1 MKNFLLIAL
10 IFIISS
16 CVNNSLQPDIV
27 SRSDAQKQQYVVFGT
42 VRDISMVTIE
52 GDREVG
58 AAAGAAIGAAVGKN
72 TTDSEP
78 ESDIAAVVG
87 GLVGSAIGS
96 EIGSAVTKKDGVELL
111 IETESGSFV
120 SIIQEVGN
128 FSYNTGQKVRI
139 IKRNGKS
146 RVIPFELCLM
156 THSISSITN
165 L

>member
-1 MKNFLLIAL
+1 MKNLLLIAV
-10 IFIISS
+10 IFITSS
-16 CVNNSLQPDIV
+16 CVNNSLQPDVV

-42 VRDISMVTIE
+42 IMDVSIVTIE

-96 EIGSAVTKKDGVELL
+96 EIGSAITKKDGVELL
-111 IETESGSFV
+111 IET
-120 SIIQEVGN
+120 
-128 FSYNTGQKVRI
+128 
-139 IKRNGKS
+139 
-146 RVIPFELCLM
+146 
-156 THSISSITN
+156 
-165 L
+165 

>member
-10 IFIISS
+10 IFVISS

-42 VRDISMVTIE
+42 IRDVSRVTIE

-58 AAAGAAIGAAVGKN
+58 AAAGAAIGAVVGKN

-96 EIGSAVTKKDGVELL
+96 GIGSAVTKKDGVELL
-111 IETESGSFV
+111 IETESGSFI
-120 SIIQEVGN
+120 SIIQEVSN
-128 FSYNTGQKVRI
+128 FSYISGQKVRI

-146 RVIPFELCLM
+146 RVIPFE
-156 THSISSITN
+156 
-165 L
+165 

>member
-16 CVNNSLQPDIV
+16 CVNNSLQPDVV

-42 VRDISMVTIE
+42 IRDVSRVIIE

-58 AAAGAAIGAAVGKN
+58 AAAGAAIGAVVGKN

-78 ESDIAAVVG
+78 ESDIAAVLG

-96 EIGSAVTKKDGVELL
+96 EIGSAITKKDGVELL

-120 SIIQEVGN
+120 SIIQEVAN
-128 FSYNTGQKVRI
+128 FSYTIGQKVRI

-146 RVIPFELCLM
+146 RVIPFE
-156 THSISSITN
+156 
-165 L
+165 

>member
-1 MKNFLLIAL
+1 MKNLLLIVL

-16 CVNNSLQPDIV
+16 CVNNSLQPDVV

-42 VRDISMVTIE
+42 IRDVSRVTIE

-58 AAAGAAIGAAVGKN
+58 AAAGAAIGAVAGKN

-87 GLVGSAIGS
+87 SLVGSAIGS
-96 EIGSAVTKKDGVELL
+96 GIGSAVTKKDGVELL
-111 IETESGSFV
+111 IETESGSFI

-146 RVIPFELCLM
+146 RVIPFE
-156 THSISSITN
+156 
-165 L
+165 

>member
-16 CVNNSLQPDIV
+16 CVNNSLQPDVV

-42 VRDISMVTIE
+42 IRDVSRVTIE

-58 AAAGAAIGAAVGKN
+58 AAAGAAIGAVVGKN

-78 ESDIAAVVG
+78 ESDIASVLG

-96 EIGSAVTKKDGVELL
+96 EIGSAITKKDGVELL

-120 SIIQEVGN
+120 SIIQEVAN
-128 FSYNTGQKVRI
+128 FSYTIGQKVRI

-146 RVIPFELCLM
+146 RVIPFE
-156 THSISSITN
+156 
-165 L
+165 

>member
-1 MKNFLLIAL
+1 MKNFTLIAL
-10 IFIISS
+10 IFITSS
-16 CVNNSLQPDIV
+16 CVNNSLQPDVV

-42 VRDISMVTIE
+42 IRDISSVTIE

-58 AAAGAAIGAAVGKN
+58 AAAGAALGVAVGKN

-111 IETESGSFV
+111 IETDSGSFI

-128 FSYNTGQKVRI
+128 FSYNPGQKVRI

-146 RVIPFELCLM
+146 RVIPFE
-156 THSISSITN
+156 
-165 L
+165 

>member
-1 MKNFLLIAL
+1 MKNFLLITL
-10 IFIISS
+10 IFITSS
-16 CVNNSLQPDIV
+16 CVNNSLQPDVV

-42 VRDISMVTIE
+42 IRDISMVTIE

-78 ESDIAAVVG
+78 ESDIAAVLG

-96 EIGSAVTKKDGVELL
+96 EIGSAITKKDGVELL

-120 SIIQEVGN
+120 SIIQEVAN
-128 FSYNTGQKVRI
+128 FSYTIGQKVRI

-146 RVIPFELCLM
+146 RVIPFE
-156 THSISSITN
+156 
-165 L
+165 

>member
-1 MKNFLLIAL
+1 MKNFTLIAL
-10 IFIISS
+10 IFITSS
-16 CVNNSLQPDIV
+16 CVNNSLQPDVV

-42 VRDISMVTIE
+42 IRDISSVTIE

-58 AAAGAAIGAAVGKN
+58 AAAGAAIGVAVGKN

-111 IETESGSFV
+111 IETDSGSFI

-128 FSYNTGQKVRI
+128 FSYNPGQKVRI

-146 RVIPFELCLM
+146 RVIPFE
-156 THSISSITN
+156 
-165 L
+165 

>member
-1 MKNFLLIAL
+1 MKNFLLIVI

-42 VRDISMVTIE
+42 IRDISKVTIE

-58 AAAGAAIGAAVGKN
+58 AAAGAAIGAVVGKN

-78 ESDIAAVVG
+78 ESDIAAVLG

-96 EIGSAVTKKDGVELL
+96 EIGSKVTKKNGVELL
-111 IETESGSFV
+111 IETESGGFI
-120 SIIQEVGN
+120 SIIQEAGN
-128 FSYNTGQKVRI
+128 FSYNLGQKVRI

-146 RVIPFELCLM
+146 RVIPFE
-156 THSISSITN
+156 
-165 L
+165 

>member
-1 MKNFLLIAL
+1 MKNLLLIAV
-10 IFIISS
+10 IFITSS
-16 CVNNSLQPDIV
+16 CVNNSLQPDVV

-42 VRDISMVTIE
+42 IKDVSIIIIE

-78 ESDIAAVVG
+78 ESDIATVLG

-111 IETESGSFV
+111 IETESGSFI

-146 RVIPFELCLM
+146 RVIPFE
-156 THSISSITN
+156 
-165 L
+165 

>member
-1 MKNFLLIAL
+1 MKNFFLIAL
-10 IFIISS
+10 IFTTSS
-16 CVNNSLQPDIV
+16 CVNNSLQPDVV

-42 VRDISMVTIE
+42 IRDISMVTIE

-78 ESDIAAVVG
+78 ESDIAAVLG
-87 GLVGSAIGS
+87 GLVGSALGS

-120 SIIQEVGN
+120 SIIQEVSN
-128 FSYNTGQKVRI
+128 FSYTTGQKVRI

-146 RVIPFELCLM
+146 RVIPFE
-156 THSISSITN
+156 
-165 L
+165 

>member
-1 MKNFLLIAL
+1 MKNLLLIAV
-10 IFIISS
+10 IFITSS
-16 CVNNSLQPDIV
+16 CVNNSLQPDVV

-42 VRDISMVTIE
+42 IMDVSIVTIE

-78 ESDIAAVVG
+78 ESDIAAVLG

-96 EIGSAVTKKDGVELL
+96 GIGSAVTKRDGVELL
-111 IETESGSFV
+111 IETESGSFI
-120 SIIQEVGN
+120 SIIQEVSN
-128 FSYNTGQKVRI
+128 FSYITGQKVRI

-146 RVIPFELCLM
+146 RVIPFE
-156 THSISSITN
+156 
-165 L
+165 

>member
-1 MKNFLLIAL
+1 MKKYLCLVLLTSL
-10 IFIISS
+10 TTS
-16 CVNNSLQPDIV
+16 CVNTSLQPDVV

-78 ESDIAAVVG
+78 ESDIATVVG

-111 IETESGSFV
+111 IETESGTFV

-146 RVIPFELCLM
+146 RVIPFE
-156 THSISSITN
+156 
-165 L
+165 

>member
-1 MKNFLLIAL
+1 MKNFLLIAF
-10 IFIISS
+10 IFSTSS
-16 CVNNSLQPDIV
+16 CVNNSLQPDVV
-27 SRSDAQKQQYVVFGT
+27 SRSDALKQQYVVFGT
-42 VRDISMVTIE
+42 IRDISMVTIE

-96 EIGSAVTKKDGVELL
+96 EIGSAITKKDGVELL
-111 IETESGSFV
+111 IETESGGFV
-120 SIIQEVGN
+120 SIIQEVTN
-128 FSYNTGQKVRI
+128 FSYTTGQKVRI

-146 RVIPFELCLM
+146 RVIPFE
-156 THSISSITN
+156 
-165 L
+165 